1 MRSVVRTHEPPLLHP
16 ANFLRTA
23 CADLLRSRALAVEMA
38 RRDFRS
44 QYRQSVLGISVVLL
58 FPLALT
64 ALALGFRSTGILH
77 VDSADVPYPLFVLV
91 GVILWTTFIEALN
104 APIYGF
110 LGELRLLARTNAP
123 PEAIVLSKLGG
134 VLLNLLVKLVLLLL
148 ALLWYRT
155 SIPSTAALAPIGL
168 ASLFVLG
175 TAFGLLIAPINLL
188 YRDVSWVVAS
198 LTTIWFFFSPVYF
211 PASSGGSVG
220 VVMRLNPVTPLLSNT
235 RSLLLTGTITTPGV
249 SLLITV
255 GACLLLVISWLFA
268 RVVLAVAIEQV
279 NE

>member
-1 MRSVVRTHEPPLLHP
+1 
-16 ANFLRTA
+16 
-23 CADLLRSRALAVEMA
+23 MA